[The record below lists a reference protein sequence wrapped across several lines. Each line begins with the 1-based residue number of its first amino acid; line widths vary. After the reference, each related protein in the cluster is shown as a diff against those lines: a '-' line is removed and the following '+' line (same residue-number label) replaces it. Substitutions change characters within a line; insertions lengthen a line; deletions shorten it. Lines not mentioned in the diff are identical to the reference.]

1 MNCEGA
7 KGISIPSDHCN
18 SKVLKNNSINSHRNL
33 ASSAHNTMAPIT
45 FHLISVNDGNIF
57 LDILRSAPIE
67 AKPHYIGHC
76 EHWIHSP
83 KISLD
88 ALTGSGSEMKQW
100 DYIVIANA
108 EANDPLALPSYLQGN
123 TVISNHWS
131 ITAPADFSTPSDQD
145 ARRATPPTLPPGW
158 SPSDYSSLTASVP
171 PSDVEAS
178 LALTATPIGS
188 SKHDPLQDLKSF
200 VSSFGQSHTGPVSMF
215 NIIACHPGKR
225 SSYFDYIAAFRES
238 VGSRYGGG
246 AQFFAPGV
254 TDWSS
259 RIAEGAEVA
268 DPKANGSSVW
278 EDFALVWYPS
288 IWHFGKLLDDPDY
301 AEADRKFKV
310 GVVHDNPI
318 LCCTEVVL

>member
-1 MNCEGA
+1 
-7 KGISIPSDHCN
+7 
-18 SKVLKNNSINSHRNL
+18 
-33 ASSAHNTMAPIT
+33 MAPIT
-45 FHLISVNDGNIF
+45 FHLISVNDENAF
-57 LDILRSAPIE
+57 LEIVRSAPIE
-67 AKPHYIGHC
+67 AKPLYVGHC

-88 ALTGSGSEMKQW
+88 ALTGSGQEMQKW
-100 DYIVIANA
+100 NYLVVANA

-123 TVISNHWS
+123 STILNHWS
-131 ITAPADFSTPSDQD
+131 ITAPADLSGPSDEK
-145 ARRATPPTLPPGW
+145 ARKATPPTLPPGW

-178 LALTATPIGS
+178 LALAATPLGS
-188 SKHDPLQDLKSF
+188 SKQDPPQDLKSF
-200 VSSFGQSHTGPVSMF
+200 ISSFGQTHTGPVSMF

-259 RIAEGAEVA
+259 RVAEGAEVA
-268 DPKANGSSVW
+268 DPKANGSGVW

-318 LCCTEVVL
+318 LCCTEAVL